1 MVVVVVVVVVVVDA
15 LGEGEKRRRGR
26 GEEEKAQSEKREA
39 VAAFRGREADRERII
54 AASGRPGLRSRALIG
69 CFEEDE
75 TSGRTARAVF
85 PFLVRRRESSVRAVT
100 SNPHVYSHWVCRY
113 QQMILSRVCS
123 LARSSWV
130 FFCCE
135 LTGLIDR

>member
-1 MVVVVVVVVVVVDA
+1 MTR
-15 LGEGEKRRRGR
+15 LEKGRRRGE
-26 GEEEKAQSEKREA
+26 EEEKAQSEKREA

-85 PFLVRRRESSVRAVT
+85 PFPRREGSPEYGV
-100 SNPHVYSHWVCRY
+100 
-113 QQMILSRVCS
+113 LSTR
-123 LARSSWV
+123 
-130 FFCCE
+130 
-135 LTGLIDR
+135 

>member
-1 MVVVVVVVVVVVDA
+1 MVVVVVVVVVVDA

-39 VAAFRGREADRERII
+39 VAAFRGRERERII

-100 SNPHVYSHWVCRY
+100 SNPHVYSHWVCRC